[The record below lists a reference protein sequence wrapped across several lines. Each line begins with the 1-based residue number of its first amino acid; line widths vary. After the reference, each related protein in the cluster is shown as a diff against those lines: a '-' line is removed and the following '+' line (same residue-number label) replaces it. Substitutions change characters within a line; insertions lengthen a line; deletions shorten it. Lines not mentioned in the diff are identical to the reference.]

1 MKSCLKKDCSG
12 YFYIFDTPFGLLKI
26 EEIDNKVIKIELNNP
41 TSSRTFKLTKTLEK
55 AFKEIDEFLEG
66 KRKKF
71 TFKIDPIG
79 TEFQK
84 SVWNALL
91 DIPYGEVK
99 SYKDI
104 AIAIGNP
111 KACRAVGM
119 ANNKNPIPIVIP
131 CHRVIGSNGKLTG
144 YAYGLV
150 LKAHLLNLEKGT
162 K

>member
-1 MKSCLKKDCSG
+1 MKNIVPG
-12 YFYIFDTPFGLLKI
+12 YFYIFDTPLGLLKI
-26 EEIDNKVIKIELNNP
+26 EGNEEEITKIELNNP
-41 TSSRTFKLTKTLEK
+41 SSNRTFKLTKLLEK
-55 AFKEIDEFLEG
+55 AFKEIEEFLNG
-66 KRKKF
+66 KRKYF
-71 TFKIDPIG
+71 TFKINPRG

-91 DIPYGEVK
+91 KIPYGEVK

-144 YAYGLV
+144 YAYGLS
-150 LKAHLLNLEKGT
+150 LKDELLHLEKKGT

>member
-1 MKSCLKKDCSG
+1 MKNIMPG
-12 YFYIFDTPFGLLKI
+12 YFYIFDTSFGLLKI
-26 EEIDNKVIKIELNNP
+26 EEIDNEIVKIELNNP
-41 TSSRTFKLTKTLEK
+41 TSNRTFKLTEILEK
-55 AFKEIDEFLEG
+55 AYKEINDFIKG
-66 KRKKF
+66 KRKSF
-71 TFKIDPIG
+71 TFKINPSG

-91 DIPYGEVK
+91 NIPYGEVK

-144 YAYGLV
+144 YAYGLS
-150 LKAHLLNLEKGT
+150 LKEHLLNLEKTKGT

>member
-1 MKSCLKKDCSG
+1 MKSCLKKNCSG

>member
-1 MKSCLKKDCSG
+1 MKNIIPG

-26 EEIDNKVIKIELNNP
+26 EELNNEIVKIDLNKP
-41 TSSRTFKLTKTLEK
+41 TSNRTFKLTKLLEES
-55 AFKEIDEFLEG
+55 FKEINEFLKG

-71 TFKIDPIG
+71 TFKINPIG

-84 SVWNALL
+84 SVWKALL
-91 DIPYGEVK
+91 NIPYGEVK
-99 SYKDI
+99 TYKDI

-111 KACRAVGM
+111 KACRAVGL

-144 YAYGLV
+144 YAYGLSI
-150 LKAHLLNLEKGT
+150 KSHLLNLEKGA

>member
-1 MKSCLKKDCSG
+1 MKNIIPG

-26 EEIDNKVIKIELNNP
+26 EELNGEVVKIELNNP
-41 TSSRTFKLTKTLEK
+41 ASSRSFKLTDSL
-55 AFKEIDEFLEG
+55 AQASKEIFEFLDG
-66 KRKKF
+66 HRKEF
-71 TFKIDPIG
+71 TFKINPIG

-84 SVWNALL
+84 SVWRALL

-99 SYKDI
+99 SYKDV

-144 YAYGLV
+144 YAYGLS
-150 LKAHLLNLEKGT
+150 LKAHLINLEKGA

>member
-119 ANNKNPIPIVIP
+119 ANNKNPIPLLYPVIEWLGP
-131 CHRVIGSNGKLTG
+131 ME
-144 YAYGLV
+144 
-150 LKAHLLNLEKGT
+150 NLQAMPMV
-162 K
+162 

>member
-1 MKSCLKKDCSG
+1 MKNIMPG
-12 YFYIFDTPFGLLKI
+12 YFYIFDTSFGLLKI
-26 EEIDNKVIKIELNNP
+26 EEIDNEIVKIELNNP
-41 TSSRTFKLTKTLEK
+41 TSNRTFKLTEILEK
-55 AFKEIDEFLEG
+55 AYKEINDFIKG
-66 KRKKF
+66 KRKSF
-71 TFKIDPIG
+71 TFKINPSG

-91 DIPYGEVK
+91 NIPYGEVK

-144 YAYGLV
+144 YAYGLS
-150 LKAHLLNLEKGT
+150 LKEQLLNLEKSKGT

>member
-1 MKSCLKKDCSG
+1 MKTIVPG

-26 EEIDNKVIKIELNNP
+26 EELNDAIVKIEFNNP
-41 TSSRTFKLTKTLEK
+41 SSDKNFKLTDCITK
-55 AFKEIDEFLEG
+55 ASQEIFEFLNG
-66 KRKKF
+66 QRKNF
-71 TFKIDPIG
+71 TFKINPVG

-84 SVWNALL
+84 AVWKALL

-99 SYKDI
+99 TYKDI

-111 KACRAVGM
+111 KACRAVGL

-144 YAYGLV
+144 YAYGLS
-150 LKAHLLNLEKGT
+150 LKSHLLNLEKGA

>member
-1 MKSCLKKDCSG
+1 MKNIIPG

-26 EEIDNKVIKIELNNP
+26 EELNNEIIKIELNKP
-41 TSSRTFKLTKTLEK
+41 TSNRTFKLTKLLEES
-55 AFKEIDEFLEG
+55 FKEIDEFLKG

-71 TFKIDPIG
+71 TFKINPIG

-84 SVWNALL
+84 SVWKALL
-91 DIPYGEVK
+91 NIPYGEVK
-99 SYKDI
+99 TYKDI

-111 KACRAVGM
+111 KACRAVGL

-144 YAYGLV
+144 YAYWLSI
-150 LKAHLLNLEKGT
+150 KSHLLNLEKGA

>member
-1 MKSCLKKDCSG
+1 MKNIVPG
-12 YFYIFDTPFGLLKI
+12 YFYIFDTPLGLLKI
-26 EEIDNKVIKIELNNP
+26 EGNEEEITKIELNNP
-41 TSSRTFKLTKTLEK
+41 TSNRTFKLTKLLEQ
-55 AFKEIDEFLEG
+55 AFKEIEEFLNG
-66 KRKKF
+66 KRKYF
-71 TFKIDPIG
+71 TFKINPRG
-79 TEFQK
+79 TEFQR
-84 SVWNALL
+84 SVWDALL
-91 DIPYGEVK
+91 KIPYGEVK

-144 YAYGLV
+144 YAYGLT
-150 LKAHLLNLEKGT
+150 LKDELLYLEKKGT

>member
-1 MKSCLKKDCSG
+1 MKNIISG

-26 EEIDNKVIKIELNNP
+26 EEINDEVVKIDLNNP
-41 TSSRTFKLTKTLEK
+41 TSNRTFKLTKTLEV
-55 AFKEIDEFLEG
+55 AFKEINEFLKG

-71 TFKIDPIG
+71 TFKINPIG

-91 DIPYGEVK
+91 TIPYGEIK
-99 SYKDI
+99 TYKDI
-104 AIAIGNP
+104 AIIIGNP

-119 ANNKNPIPIVIP
+119 ANNKNPLPIIIP

-144 YAYGLV
+144 YAYGLT
-150 LKAHLLNLEKGT
+150 LKSHLLNLEKDT

>member
-84 SVWNALL
+84 SVWSALL

>member
-41 TSSRTFKLTKTLEK
+41 TSNRTFKLTKTLEK